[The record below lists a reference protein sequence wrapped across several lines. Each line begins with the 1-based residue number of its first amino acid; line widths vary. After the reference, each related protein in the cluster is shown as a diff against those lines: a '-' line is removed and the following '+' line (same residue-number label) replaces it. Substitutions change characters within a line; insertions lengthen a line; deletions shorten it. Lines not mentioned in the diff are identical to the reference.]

1 MEARK
6 VHALDQ
12 RLRSFLE
19 RLTSS
24 MNRPEQRRW
33 AGYYLRGLLLDG
45 QRKSI
50 APLAQRVGA
59 DVQCLQQFIGQSTW
73 SARQVQRTLNQWLQR
88 QLGSGGYWII
98 DETSFPKQGNHSVGV
113 ARQYCGSLGK
123 KANCQVAVSLHA
135 RQGTTGWPLGWRL
148 YLPESWTE
156 DPERRRQAGIPPE
169 VGFQTKT
176 DLALGLVAQ
185 ARAEGL
191 EPGMVLADQAY
202 GSGFAWR
209 EQLRQWKQPYCVAVN
224 EDISVW
230 SEEVWQTQRHGC
242 HRGRPRRS
250 PPREAS
256 LPLAQ
261 LARQLP
267 AKTWRRVTWREGS
280 RGPQRSR
287 FARVA
292 VRASHR
298 KGGNARLEHWREYA
312 LIEWPEAAPSPTR
325 FWLSWWA
332 DRQPRWQEL
341 VAAAKGRWPIEQD
354 YRELKEELGL
364 DHFEGRSWAG
374 WEHHVAMVTLAF
386 AFLRLEK
393 RHSKKKPQ
401 GHVAAAAMPVDSPA
415 DSFGGLLPVV
425 PDPLPRFLLKLT

>member
-1 MEARK
+1 MEERK

-19 RLTSS
+19 RLTNS
-24 MNRPEQRRW
+24 MDRQEQRHW
-33 AGYYLRGLLLDG
+33 AGFYLRGLLLDG

-73 SARQVQRTLNQWLQR
+73 SAQRVQHTLNEWMQR
-88 QLGSGGYWII
+88 QLGSGGYWIV
-98 DETSFPKQGNHSVGV
+98 DETGFPKQGNHSVGV
-113 ARQYCGSLGK
+113 ERQYCGSLGK

-135 RQGTTGWPLGWRL
+135 RQGATGWPLGWRL

-156 DPERRRQAGIPPE
+156 DPERRRRAGVPAE
-169 VGFQTKT
+169 VVFKAKT
-176 DLALGLVAQ
+176 DLALELIAQ
-185 ARAEGL
+185 AVAEGM

-202 GSGFAWR
+202 GSSFAWR
-209 EQLRQWKQPYCVAVN
+209 RQLRQWERPYCVAVN
-224 EDISVW
+224 EDTSVW
-230 SEEVWQTQRHGC
+230 TEKVWQSQRHGYPL
-242 HRGRPRRS
+242 GRPRRC

-256 LPLAQ
+256 LSLAQ

-267 AKTWRRVTWREGS
+267 AKAWHRVTWREGS

-292 VRASHR
+292 VWASHR
-298 KGGNARLEHWREYA
+298 EGKHARLERWQEYA
-312 LIEWPEAAPSPTR
+312 LIEWPEAAPGPTK

-332 DRQPRWQEL
+332 GRQPRWHEL

-354 YRELKEELGL
+354 YRELKDELGL

-374 WEHHVAMVTLAF
+374 WEHHVAMATLAF
-386 AFLRLEK
+386 AFLRLEQ
-393 RHSKKKPQ
+393 RRSKKKP
-401 GHVAAAAMPVDSPA
+401 PW
-415 DSFGGLLPVV
+415 
-425 PDPLPRFLLKLT
+425 